1 MQRTVFERCGGFAV
15 VRRIVSAFYDRVLDS
30 EDLARYFADASLE
43 RLVDHQ
49 TKFIATLMG
58 GPASFSDEALQ
69 RAHARLGI
77 TSEEFRAMVE
87 LLRET
92 LDEFGLE
99 RPDVDDVCREMA
111 RREPLIVSPAA
122 RASAA

>member
-15 VRRIVSAFYDRVLDS
+15 VRRIVSAFYDRILDS
-30 EDLARYFADASLE
+30 EDLARYFANASLE

-49 TKFIATLMG
+49 TKFIAMIMG
-58 GPASFSDEALQ
+58 GPASFSDDVLQ

-77 TSEEFRAMVE
+77 SSEEFRAMIG

-99 RPDVDDVCREMA
+99 RPDVDEVCREML
-111 RREPLIVSPAA
+111 RREPLIVS
-122 RASAA
+122 RSGGESAA